1 MDSNVNVESTYSEL
15 AISAIGA
22 INLNAESQVQ
32 DSFSLSYYRLFY
44 LGKPVSDF
52 YCKTCKN
59 GLGHMAP
66 SRCDRCTPFAIIL
79 ESSERTVVGFKQIYN
94 GITMGEYMV
103 YAR

>member
-1 MDSNVNVESTYSEL
+1 MDSNVNVERTYSEL

-22 INLNAESQVQ
+22 IDLNAESQVQ
-32 DSFSLSYYRLFY
+32 DYSSLSYYRLFY

-52 YCKTCKN
+52 YCKTCN
-59 GLGHMAP
+59 NRLGHMAP
-66 SRCDRCTPFAIIL
+66 SGCNRCIPFAIIL
-79 ESSERTVVGFKQIYN
+79 GTSERTVVGFTQVYN